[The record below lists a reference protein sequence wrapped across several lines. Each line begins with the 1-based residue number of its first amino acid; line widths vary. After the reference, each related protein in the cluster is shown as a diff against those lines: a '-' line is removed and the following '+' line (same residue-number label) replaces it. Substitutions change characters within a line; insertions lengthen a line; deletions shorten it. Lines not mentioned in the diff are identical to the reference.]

1 MSMTS
6 YKDRRNNTFK
16 FIKTFLNYIQ
26 TATNNTERAQAVQ
39 QFKQQFQDLNYEV
52 MQAEQDQSVTLQD
65 SASDF
70 KWVLEF
76 IGALHTNS
84 LKWEITLK
92 RVNDFKNMVN
102 TIQSAG
108 NKGFMQL
115 YNNPKT
121 SDKWKEWM
129 RYLYQDVIDYE
140 NKNKDE
146 KEQEQQAID
155 SWTSPVLNALAA
167 WDDKGEAVKVVD
179 YLIERYGNQS
189 IKIDIMYKLDILKD
203 NVIGPGFAVDLG
215 MKENILGYD
224 KNHCAY
230 SGKLKNLF
238 QLYRGEAQK
247 LARITKS
254 SKYID
259 SVKAY
264 VKGDGSK
271 KISEWVEDKDLTNQI
286 YRLIQL
292 LGDQTSNN
300 ADRNFQLFLI
310 NQVADDE
317 IDLDINTY
325 KFVVDTC
332 IYMLKDKGNLFDNT
346 AQSRVSY
353 SIIFRDSEK
362 DFYRKMLNS
371 NTSSEKVKD
380 DSAYLLYELSKQQK
394 PLNDI
399 KFLVYMV
406 SLALAGYRFYIHK
419 PNAFMES
426 FGILGKLFSNGNNQK
441 SRREF
446 KKVHIDYAD
455 VDLDI
460 GNIQINDFLQY
471 YTIKNYCEP
480 IIKCLNGDDQ
490 MMLCILTP
498 GDIDKLQKNPEYIR
512 SIPKELKGK
521 DQTFYNLYNK
531 LGTESIMRLC
541 FNEELSADLITMRTA
556 QYIKAQQRSAKKRP
570 DVSSDMKI

>member
-1 MSMTS
+1 
-6 YKDRRNNTFK
+6 
-16 FIKTFLNYIQ
+16 
-26 TATNNTERAQAVQ
+26 
-39 QFKQQFQDLNYEV
+39 
-52 MQAEQDQSVTLQD
+52 MQAEQDQRVTLQD

-115 YNNPKT
+115 YNSPKT

-155 SWTSPVLNALAA
+155 SWMSPVLNALAA
-167 WDDKGEAVKVVD
+167 WDDKGEAVKIVD

-203 NVIGPGFAVDLG
+203 NVIGPSFAVDLG

-224 KNHCAY
+224 KSHCAY

-264 VKGDGSK
+264 VKGDGSE

-371 NTSSEKVKD
+371 NTSSGKVKD
-380 DSAYLLYELSKQQK
+380 DSAYLLYEISKQQK

-399 KFLVYMV
+399 KFIVYMI
-406 SLALAGYRFYIHK
+406 SLALAGYRFYIYK

-426 FGILGKLFSNGNNQK
+426 FGIFGKLFSNGNNQK

-446 KKVHIDYAD
+446 KKVHLDYAD

-480 IIKCLNGDDQ
+480 IVKCLNGDDQ

-521 DQTFYNLYNK
+521 DQTFYKLYNK

-556 QYIKAQQRSAKKRP
+556 QYIKSQQRSAKKRP

>member
-426 FGILGKLFSNGNNQK
+426 FGIFGKLFSNGNNQK

>member
-380 DSAYLLYELSKQQK
+380 DSAYLLYELIKQQK

-426 FGILGKLFSNGNNQK
+426 FGIFGKLFSNGNNQK

>member
-1 MSMTS
+1 MTS

-426 FGILGKLFSNGNNQK
+426 FGIFGKLFSNGNNQK

>member
-1 MSMTS
+1 MTS

-380 DSAYLLYELSKQQK
+380 DSAYLLYELIKQQK

-426 FGILGKLFSNGNNQK
+426 FGIFGKLFSNGNNQK

>member
-1 MSMTS
+1 MIS
-6 YKDRRNNTFK
+6 YKNRRNNTFK
-16 FIKTFLNYIQ
+16 FVKTFLNYIQ

-84 LKWEITLK
+84 LKWEITLN
-92 RVNDFKNMVN
+92 RVNDFKKMVN

-146 KEQEQQAID
+146 KEREQQAID
-155 SWTSPVLNALAA
+155 SWMSPVLNALAA

-203 NVIGPGFAVDLG
+203 NVIGPNFAVDLG

-264 VKGDGSK
+264 VKGDESK

-300 ADRNFQLFLI
+300 ADKNFQLFLI

-380 DSAYLLYELSKQQK
+380 DSAYLLYELGKQQK

-399 KFLVYMV
+399 KLLVYMV
-406 SLALAGYRFYIHK
+406 SLALAGYRFYVYK

-426 FGILGKLFSNGNNQK
+426 FGIFGKLFSNGN
-441 SRREF
+441 
-446 KKVHIDYAD
+446 HH
-455 VDLDI
+455 
-460 GNIQINDFLQY
+460 
-471 YTIKNYCEP
+471 
-480 IIKCLNGDDQ
+480 
-490 MMLCILTP
+490 
-498 GDIDKLQKNPEYIR
+498 
-512 SIPKELKGK
+512 
-521 DQTFYNLYNK
+521 
-531 LGTESIMRLC
+531 
-541 FNEELSADLITMRTA
+541 
-556 QYIKAQQRSAKKRP
+556 
-570 DVSSDMKI
+570 

>member
-1 MSMTS
+1 MIS
-6 YKDRRNNTFK
+6 YKNRRNNTFK
-16 FIKTFLNYIQ
+16 FVKTFLNYIQ
-26 TATNNTERAQAVQ
+26 TATNNAERAQAVQ

-52 MQAEQDQSVTLQD
+52 MQAEQNQNVTLQD

-76 IGALHTNS
+76 MGALHTNS

-102 TIQSAG
+102 TIQSGG
-108 NKGFMQL
+108 NAKFMSL
-115 YNNPKT
+115 YNNPQT
-121 SDKWKEWM
+121 SDQWKEWM
-129 RYLYQDVIDYE
+129 RYLYKDVIDYE

-155 SWTSPVLNALAA
+155 RWMCPVLKALAA
-167 WDDKGEAVKVVD
+167 WDDKGEAVKIVD

-189 IKIDIMYKLDILKD
+189 IKIDIMYKIDILKD
-203 NVIGPGFAVDLG
+203 NVIGPNFAVDLG
-215 MKENILGYD
+215 VKENILGYD

-264 VKGDGSK
+264 VKGDESK
-271 KISEWVEDKDLTNQI
+271 KISEWVEDKDLTNRI

-362 DFYRKMLNS
+362 DFYRKMLNN

-399 KFLVYMV
+399 KFLVYMI
-406 SLALAGYRFYIHK
+406 SLALAGYRFYIYK

-426 FGILGKLFSNGNNQK
+426 FGIFGKLFSNGNNHK

-446 KKVHIDYAD
+446 KKVHLDYAD

-480 IIKCLNGDDQ
+480 IVKCLNGDDQ

-521 DQTFYNLYNK
+521 DQTFYKLYNK

-541 FNEELSADLITMRTA
+541 FNEGLSADLITVRTA

>member
-1 MSMTS
+1 MAS

-39 QFKQQFQDLNYEV
+39 QFKQQFQDLNYEA
-52 MQAEQDQSVTLQD
+52 MQAEQDQSITLQD

-102 TIQSAG
+102 TIQYGG
-108 NKGFMQL
+108 NAKFMSL
-115 YNNPKT
+115 YNNPQT
-121 SDKWKEWM
+121 SDQWKEWM
-129 RYLYQDVIDYE
+129 RYLYKDVIDHE
-140 NKNKDE
+140 NKNKAE
-146 KEQEQQAID
+146 KEQEQQVID
-155 SWTSPVLNALAA
+155 SWMSPVLRALAA
-167 WDDKGEAVKVVD
+167 WDDKGEAVKIVD

-203 NVIGPGFAVDLG
+203 NVIGPSFAVDLG

-332 IYMLKDKGNLFDNT
+332 IYMLKDK
-346 AQSRVSY
+346 
-353 SIIFRDSEK
+353 
-362 DFYRKMLNS
+362 
-371 NTSSEKVKD
+371 
-380 DSAYLLYELSKQQK
+380 
-394 PLNDI
+394 
-399 KFLVYMV
+399 
-406 SLALAGYRFYIHK
+406 
-419 PNAFMES
+419 
-426 FGILGKLFSNGNNQK
+426 
-441 SRREF
+441 REF
-446 KKVHIDYAD
+446 I
-455 VDLDI
+455 
-460 GNIQINDFLQY
+460 
-471 YTIKNYCEP
+471 
-480 IIKCLNGDDQ
+480 
-490 MMLCILTP
+490 
-498 GDIDKLQKNPEYIR
+498 
-512 SIPKELKGK
+512 
-521 DQTFYNLYNK
+521 
-531 LGTESIMRLC
+531 
-541 FNEELSADLITMRTA
+541 
-556 QYIKAQQRSAKKRP
+556 
-570 DVSSDMKI
+570 